1 MVGSDS
7 DRMRGG
13 DNNNGTRWVRGWRR
27 ASERGG
33 VLRPLKGHEEL
44 RGRTRG
50 EDIISW
56 GIGRGGARAG
66 YVRKITD

>member
-1 MVGSDS
+1 ML
-7 DRMRGG
+7 
-13 DNNNGTRWVRGWRR
+13 
-27 ASERGG
+27 AKEGG
-33 VLRPLKGHEEL
+33 VLRPIKGHEEL

-66 YVRKITD
+66 YVRKITN